1 MAFFNSKE
9 EVIDIEL
16 TQYGKLLL
24 SRGLLK
30 PAFYSFHDDDI
41 LYDSDYANVSEN
53 TNLAEVRIQ
62 DETPVLKPLY
72 SFASGKPY
80 LNHDIEQDKFR
91 IQKANLSI
99 KKPHLSNI
107 GLSNSS
113 ISNLYLPAWEI
124 QNLSSFFTSSSTTYT
139 NMNNVSASIPQF
151 ELSIDTV
158 FYKTNQAQ
166 IDEIP
171 KLQNLAVLE
180 KVTYDTNNM
189 YINVNKPLVLKI
201 IENNV
206 DFDYDAFDVE
216 IYKVTLDEDNN
227 EVYSQMKFMKNTDNY
242 NEETDLYVQA
252 KNLISNEENIDSSYA
267 DFYFETLVDKE
278 ISNLNVCKFI
288 LKTSQDQDSIFD
300 DITVCDELR
309 TGFSTEDLYNLPDIS
324 TGKTC

>member
-53 TNLAEVRIQ
+53 TNIAEVRIQ
-62 DETPVLKPLY
+62 DETPVHKPFY
-72 SFASGKPY
+72 SYMSGKPY
-80 LNHDIEQDKFR
+80 INYDLEQDKFR
-91 IQKANLSI
+91 IQKANLAV
-99 KKPHLSNI
+99 KRPDLPNT

-124 QNLSSFFTSSSTTYT
+124 NNLSSFFTSSSTTYT
-139 NMNNVSASIPQF
+139 NINNVSASIPQF
-151 ELSIDTV
+151 DVSINTV
-158 FYKTNQAQ
+158 FYKTNQEQ
-166 IDEIP
+166 IDEVP
-171 KLQNLAVLE
+171 KLQTLAVLE
-180 KVTYDTNNM
+180 KVTYDDNNI
-189 YINVNKPLVLKI
+189 YINVNKPLILKI

-216 IYKVTLDEDNN
+216 IYKVTLDEENN
-227 EVYSQMKFMKNTDNY
+227 EVYSPMKFMKNTNNY

-252 KNLISNEENIDSSYA
+252 KNLISNQEAIDSTYA
-267 DFYFETLVDKE
+267 DFFFETLVDKE
-278 ISNLNVCKFI
+278 INNMNVCKFI
-288 LKTSQDQDSIFD
+288 LKSTQDQDSIFN

-309 TGFSTEDLYNLPDIS
+309 TAFSTDNLYSTPDLA